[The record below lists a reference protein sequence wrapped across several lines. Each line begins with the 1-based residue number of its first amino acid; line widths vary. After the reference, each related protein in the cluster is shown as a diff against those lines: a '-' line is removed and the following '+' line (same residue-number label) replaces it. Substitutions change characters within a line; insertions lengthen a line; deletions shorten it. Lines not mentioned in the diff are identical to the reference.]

1 MAWLPVRNVKV
12 SNSVNRFSSS
22 IVKEL
27 PAVVLPV
34 PDGRPSLWGKTV
46 EAWKHIYDNYLDQAD
61 WFYKADDDT

>member
-1 MAWLPVRNVKV
+1 MLRCLT
-12 SNSVNRFSSS
+12 RLTGFSSL
-22 IVKEL
+22 VVTEL

-34 PDGRPSLWGKTV
+34 ADGRPSLWGKTV